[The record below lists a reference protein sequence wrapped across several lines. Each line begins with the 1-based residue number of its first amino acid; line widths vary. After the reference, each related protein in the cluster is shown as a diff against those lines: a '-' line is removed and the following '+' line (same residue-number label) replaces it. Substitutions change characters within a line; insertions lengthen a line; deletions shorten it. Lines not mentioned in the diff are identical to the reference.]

1 MTNPEQMQ
9 TAATKQPWALI
20 HLPPFPPLALRIMRM
35 VARTDV
41 SMKELSD
48 LISADQVFSSEILTI
63 ANSPLYSSSREITS
77 ILQATTLLGLERMKG
92 LAVTVG
98 VRAYLGDWLSLPALR
113 ACWRHSIACALIAE
127 KLAAAAYMDG
137 DTAYTAALIHDIGRL
152 GLAALQPAQYSSFL
166 HATGQTP
173 CDVLQREQELFG
185 MNHCDAGQ
193 NLVKAW
199 NLPVELEGVVSQHH
213 EPCKW
218 TDDSILCI
226 VHLSCLMADSLGFA
240 SAHGLNPVS
249 YEQLLSEIPVKE
261 RSRFPQTAGEMA
273 FQIAKQINAIES
285 I

>member
-1 MTNPEQMQ
+1 MTNPEK
-9 TAATKQPWALI
+9 KQISAGKPSWALI

-41 SMKELSD
+41 SMKQLSD

-63 ANSPLYSSSREITS
+63 ANSPLFSSSREITS

-113 ACWRHSIACALIAE
+113 ACWRHSLACALIAE

-166 HATGQTP
+166 HATEQTP
-173 CDVLQREQELFG
+173 CDVLQCEQELFG
-185 MNHCDAGQ
+185 MNHCEAGK

-199 NLPVELEGVVSQHH
+199 NLPQELGGVVSRHH

-226 VHLSCLMADSLGFA
+226 VHMSCLMADSLGFA
-240 SAHGLNPVS
+240 SAHGLNPAS
-249 YEQLLSEIPVKE
+249 YEKLLTEIPAKE
-261 RSRFPQTAGEMA
+261 RNRFPQATDEMA
-273 FQIAKQINAIES
+273 FLVAKQINAIEN